1 MGSDGMDEVDLAVDD
16 WKCDEGL
23 VERQDT
29 GGMLGP
35 NEDAVDLESVSSL
48 LLSVLFNGVARSG
61 RMRAGQAGRNSQ
73 YDIARGT
80 DWPKI
85 PDNPPE
91 WLLPTDW
98 AWAGVED
105 GCDLDEL
112 ARKVELRRYRMV

>member
-73 YDIARGT
+73 YDVAREEWAGQKFQISHQNGCCRPTGPGQELKTDATLT
-80 DWPKI
+80 DWPGRL
-85 PDNPPE
+85 N
-91 WLLPTDW
+91 
-98 AWAGVED
+98 
-105 GCDLDEL
+105 
-112 ARKVELRRYRMV
+112 